1 MKITLFLDPS
11 CKMAGVRAG
20 RKWIMVGNF
29 WDFHPGCHGIHEY
42 GSFGSPLG
50 LVFAIER
57 SLRKQG
63 KKDVSVW
70 RQFAKFNDDGNWF
83 KTSEPQKV
91 K

>member
-11 CKMAGVRAG
+11 CKMAGVKAG

-50 LVFAIER
+50 LALAVAA
-57 SLRKQG
+57 SVRKQG
-63 KKDVSVW
+63 KIASIW
-70 RQFAKFNDDGNWF
+70 RQFAKCDDYGSWRR
-83 KTSEPQKV
+83 SGPAQEIR
-91 K
+91 